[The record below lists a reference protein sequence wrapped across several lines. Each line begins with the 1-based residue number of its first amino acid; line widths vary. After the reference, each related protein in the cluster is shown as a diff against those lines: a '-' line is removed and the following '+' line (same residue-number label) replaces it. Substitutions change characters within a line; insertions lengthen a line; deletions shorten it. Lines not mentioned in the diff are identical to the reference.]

1 MHRAR
6 ASLLESHGQRRFQF
20 LRQIEHVLHGEVLP
34 QIGAER
40 LRAVRILLPARTIR
54 AHARVAAQDAA
65 VGVDQQHRMLVGQHK
80 RLEEVDRG
88 QQSARLRAGA
98 MQVVRQRNADTAQL
112 KGALRQYGKRAVD
125 VHRAVVLPC
134 AIEVGHRHARVRLH
148 DGAIVLEPVDA
159 HRLLL
164 VGDQGGVSGAHLL
177 FARERAE
184 RARVHR
190 QRRQKLEHEVLAVHQ
205 RHVAAQHFLQEL
217 HHRHRRFER
226 CRKTLPLLFQQSKV
240 LLGEIARP
248 RVHAGGAAS
257 KP

>member
-112 KGALRQYGKRAVD
+112 KGA
-125 VHRAVVLPC
+125 
-134 AIEVGHRHARVRLH
+134 
-148 DGAIVLEPVDA
+148 
-159 HRLLL
+159 
-164 VGDQGGVSGAHLL
+164 
-177 FARERAE
+177 RERAE